1 MTDDAPESGE
11 NEAGEPEV
19 TTAPAPPPPK
29 RRRRKWLLTLFGLFV
44 VMPAVVFALWSWFAL
59 SYTYSNGDRAGY
71 VQKFSH
77 KGWVCKTWE
86 GELSMI
92 NIPGAA
98 PERWE
103 FTVRDDSL
111 ARVLL
116 ENMGNRVSLSYEEKR
131 GVPSTCFGETNY
143 FVNGVRRVQ

>member
-19 TTAPAPPPPK
+19 ITTPPPK
-29 RRRRKWLLTLFGLFV
+29 RRGRKWLLIVLGIFV
-44 VMPAVVFALWSWFAL
+44 GMPAVVFALWSWFAL
-59 SYTYSNGDRAGY
+59 SYTYSTGDRAGY

-116 ENMGNRVSLSYEEKR
+116 QNMGNRVSLSYEEKR

-143 FVNGVRRVQ
+143 YVNGVRRVQ

>member
-11 NEAGEPEV
+11 NVAGDPEV
-19 TTAPAPPPPK
+19 TTASAPPPPK
-29 RRRRKWLLTLFGLFV
+29 RRGRRWLLILFGVLV
-44 VMPAVVFALWSWFAL
+44 GMPAVVFGLWSWFAL
-59 SYTYSNGDRAGY
+59 SYTYSTGDRAGY

-131 GVPSTCFGETNY
+131 GVPTTCFGETNY
-143 FVNGVRRVQ
+143 YVNGIRKVQ